1 MSNITPLNGEVLTG
15 KKCDSE
21 IVCDAAVN
29 VRPLPAYVMDNGQ
42 RNGDHYEGFDAQFE
56 EKLAERTTDLR
67 IANQQMEAFIFSA
80 AHDLRAPLRHM
91 VGYLEIL
98 QTDGE
103 PPLSETNL
111 GYLAKISVAADRM
124 GRLIDA
130 LGTYSR
136 LGKSEMRK
144 TNVDLAALVREIVAD
159 FQEKSKDRNIAWE
172 IHSLPAVKVD
182 RDLLRHAV
190 VNLISNA
197 VKFTSIRA
205 EARIEIGAT
214 LGSDDETVIFIRDN
228 GAGFDPVNVHKLFC
242 VFQRLHSDQE
252 FEGVGVGLAN
262 VRNIVHRHGGR
273 TWAEGVVDDGATF
286 YFSIPK
292 QRRQAY
298 NAEEFPSGA

>member
-1 MSNITPLNGEVLTG
+1 MSNIEPPNGKIVPAEISNSETVREPLASASTG
-15 KKCDSE
+15 HP
-21 IVCDAAVN
+21 IN
-29 VRPLPAYVMDNGQ
+29 
-42 RNGDHYEGFDAQFE
+42 NGDRDADLDHADEAQLE
-56 EKLAERTTDLR
+56 QKVAERTKDLR

-91 VGYLEIL
+91 VGYVEIL
-98 QTDGE
+98 QTEGE

-111 GYLAKISVAADRM
+111 GYIAKISVAADRM
-124 GRLIDA
+124 SRLIDA

-144 TNVDLAALVREIVAD
+144 ANVDLAALIREIVAD
-159 FQEKSKDRNIAWE
+159 FQEKTKDRNIAWD
-172 IHSLPAVKVD
+172 IQSLPAVKAD

-205 EARIEIGAT
+205 DACIEIGTAV
-214 LGSDDETVIFIRDN
+214 GSDDETVIFIRDN
-228 GAGFDPVNVHKLFC
+228 GAGFDPVDVHKLFC

-252 FEGVGVGLAN
+252 FEGVGIGLAN

-273 TWAEGVVDDGATF
+273 TWAEGVVNDGATF

-292 QRRQAY
+292 HRRQPY

>member
-1 MSNITPLNGEVLTG
+1 
-15 KKCDSE
+15 
-21 IVCDAAVN
+21 
-29 VRPLPAYVMDNGQ
+29 
-42 RNGDHYEGFDAQFE
+42 
-56 EKLAERTTDLR
+56 
-67 IANQQMEAFIFSA
+67 
-80 AHDLRAPLRHM
+80 
-91 VGYLEIL
+91 
-98 QTDGE
+98 
-103 PPLSETNL
+103 
-111 GYLAKISVAADRM
+111 
-124 GRLIDA
+124 
-130 LGTYSR
+130 
-136 LGKSEMRK
+136 
-144 TNVDLAALVREIVAD
+144 
-159 FQEKSKDRNIAWE
+159 
-172 IHSLPAVKVD
+172 
-182 RDLLRHAV
+182 
-190 VNLISNA
+190 LISNA